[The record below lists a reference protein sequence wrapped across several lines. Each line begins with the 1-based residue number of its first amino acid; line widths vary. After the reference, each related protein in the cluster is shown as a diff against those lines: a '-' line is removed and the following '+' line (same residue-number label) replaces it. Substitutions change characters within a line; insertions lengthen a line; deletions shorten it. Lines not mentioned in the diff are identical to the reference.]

1 DSGQFYIAFD
11 FLPAGTDLLQL
22 YVDFLGQQI
31 GGYFDTET
39 KEMNVV
45 LLSGKRPT
53 HTLPVLEQITY
64 SHEYTHALQDEYFDL
79 SGFIDEE
86 LSEANPDMAQARLSL
101 VEGDATYVMNEY
113 TVRVTQEAPLLVL
126 AQVLIQGA
134 ASGALAIP
142 EGTPLIIQHELLS
155 PYTDGLNFINALIA
169 DGGWDRVNEAYT
181 KLPEST
187 EQIIHPDRY
196 LAGDHP
202 LDVTLTADDN
212 PLGDD
217 WALLFDRSLGEFYL
231 REYLDTQLPPLD
243 VIKAA
248 TGWGGDRY
256 RLYHD
261 AATNQRAWVMR
272 LEWDTPQDANEF
284 AELYTKFGDLR
295 FDIEADDKGCWS
307 GEKDVVCF
315 AVIDGASLISY
326 APTEEMALRLLD
338 GQQ

>member
-1 DSGQFYIAFD
+1 
-11 FLPAGTDLLQL
+11 
-22 YVDFLGQQI
+22 
-31 GGYFDTET
+31 
-39 KEMNVV
+39 
-45 LLSGKRPT
+45 
-53 HTLPVLEQITY
+53 
-64 SHEYTHALQDEYFDL
+64 
-79 SGFIDEE
+79 
-86 LSEANPDMAQARLSL
+86 
-101 VEGDATYVMNEY
+101 
-113 TVRVTQEAPLLVL
+113 
-126 AQVLIQGA
+126 
-134 ASGALAIP
+134 
-142 EGTPLIIQHELLS
+142 LIIQHELLS